1 MTVCFIILYYIYFKK
16 ESKKMEL
23 NSRDDLLSTLDEILN
38 RLSIVEQSSHEKP
51 EEPEKTEEPEET
63 KEEPEVETEDEI
75 EKLLN
80 A

>member
-1 MTVCFIILYYIYFKK
+1 
-16 ESKKMEL
+16 MEL
-23 NSRDDLLSTLDEILN
+23 NSKDDLLSTLDEILN

-51 EEPEKTEEPEET
+51 EEPEEPEKEET

>member
-1 MTVCFIILYYIYFKK
+1 
-16 ESKKMEL
+16 MEL
-23 NSRDDLLSTLDEILN
+23 NSKDDLLSTLDEILN
-38 RLSIVEQSSHEKP
+38 RLSIVEQSTQEKP

-63 KEEPEVETEDEI
+63 KEEPEVETVDEI

>member
-1 MTVCFIILYYIYFKK
+1 MEIN
-16 ESKKMEL
+16 SK
-23 NSRDDLLSTLDEILN
+23 DDLLSTIDEILN

-51 EEPEKTEEPEET
+51 DEPEKPEEPEET
-63 KEEPEVETEDEI
+63 KEDAEVETEKKK

>member
-1 MTVCFIILYYIYFKK
+1 
-16 ESKKMEL
+16 MEL
-23 NSRDDLLSTLDEILN
+23 NSKDDLLSTLDEILN

-51 EEPEKTEEPEET
+51 DEPEKPDETEDT

>member
-1 MTVCFIILYYIYFKK
+1 
-16 ESKKMEL
+16 MEL
-23 NSRDDLLSTLDEILN
+23 NSKDDLLSILDEILN

-51 EEPEKTEEPEET
+51 EEPEEPEKEET

>member
-1 MTVCFIILYYIYFKK
+1 
-16 ESKKMEL
+16 MEL
-23 NSRDDLLSTLDEILN
+23 NSKDDLLSTLDEILN

-51 EEPEKTEEPEET
+51 EKPEEPEEPEET

>member
-1 MTVCFIILYYIYFKK
+1 
-16 ESKKMEL
+16 MEL
-23 NSRDDLLSTLDEILN
+23 NSKDELLSTLDEILN
-38 RLSIVEQSSHEKP
+38 RLTIVEQSSHEKP
-51 EEPEKTEEPEET
+51 EKPEEPEEPEET

>member
-1 MTVCFIILYYIYFKK
+1 
-16 ESKKMEL
+16 MEL
-23 NSRDDLLSTLDEILN
+23 NSKDELLSTLDEILN
-38 RLSIVEQSSHEKP
+38 RLSIVEQSSHEKSDET

-63 KEEPEVETEDEI
+63 EVETEDEI

>member
-1 MTVCFIILYYIYFKK
+1 
-16 ESKKMEL
+16 MEL
-23 NSRDDLLSTLDEILN
+23 NSKDDLLSTLDEILN
-38 RLSIVEQSSHEKP
+38 RLSIVEQSSHEKH
-51 EEPEKTEEPEET
+51 EEPEKEETEEN

>member
-1 MTVCFIILYYIYFKK
+1 
-16 ESKKMEL
+16 MEL
-23 NSRDDLLSTLDEILN
+23 NSKDDLLSTLDEILN
-38 RLSIVEQSSHEKP
+38 RLSIVEQSSHEKHDETEKP
-51 EEPEKTEEPEET
+51 EETEET

>member
-1 MTVCFIILYYIYFKK
+1 
-16 ESKKMEL
+16 MEL
-23 NSRDDLLSTLDEILN
+23 NSKDDLLSTLDEILN

-51 EEPEKTEEPEET
+51 DETEKHDETEPEET
-63 KEEPEVETEDEI
+63 KEEPEVETVDEI

>member
-1 MTVCFIILYYIYFKK
+1 MTVWFIILYYIYVYKG
-16 ESKKMEL
+16 EQKMEL
-23 NSRDDLLSTLDEILN
+23 NSKDDLLSTLDEILN

-51 EEPEKTEEPEET
+51 EEPEEPEKEET